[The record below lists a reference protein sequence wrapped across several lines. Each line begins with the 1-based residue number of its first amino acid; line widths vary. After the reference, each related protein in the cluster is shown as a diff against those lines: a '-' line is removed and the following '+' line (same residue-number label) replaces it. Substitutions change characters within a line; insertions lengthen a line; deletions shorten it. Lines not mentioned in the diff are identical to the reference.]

1 MRDIK
6 VGVIGCGLFGST
18 IIEGFKGVP
27 FARVEAIC
35 DTNPRTLSAAA
46 KRYKIKKAFKDFT
59 ELCRLPEL
67 DAVCVVTP
75 EDKHRAPVIAAF
87 ENGKHVYCEKPIAT
101 SIADAEAMIAKA
113 EKMGLE
119 FMIGHILRFETRY
132 VMAKEEIDAGK
143 VGKIIAISARRN
155 RLKDQYALYSRTHF
169 AIETSIHDIDTMLW
183 YTKDKVVNV
192 RGFMRQV
199 QKGPNPD
206 VVLGIMEFAGGC
218 IANLETMILIPKQ
231 AGVVIDDAMKVVG
244 DKGFLNLDIAPAGLY
259 LWGNN
264 GYQSYD
270 IGYDS
275 RFYGQANG
283 AMLAELTYFATC
295 ISEGKKVK
303 IINPYEALDSL
314 KVALALVQSGKTE
327 KDVKLT

>member
-27 FARVEAIC
+27 FAHVEAIC
-35 DTNPRTLSAAA
+35 DTNSKTLSAAV
-46 KRYKIKKAFKDFT
+46 KKYKIKKAFNDYR
-59 ELCRLPEL
+59 ELCKLSEL

-75 EDKHRAPVIAAF
+75 ENMHRAPVMTAF

-101 SIADAEAMIAKA
+101 SLGDAEAMITRA
-113 EKMGLE
+113 EKAGLE

-143 VGKIIAISARRN
+143 VGKIIALSARRN
-155 RLKDQYALYSRTHF
+155 RVKDQYALYSRTHF

-206 VVLGIMEFAGGC
+206 VVIGIMEFANGC
-218 IANLETMILIPKQ
+218 IAHLETIVLIPKPS
-231 AGVVIDDAMKVVG
+231 GVIIDDAMKVVG
-244 DKGFLNLDIAPAGLY
+244 DKGILTLDIAPVGLS
-259 LWGNN
+259 LWGNK
-264 GYQSYD
+264 GYQTYD

-283 AMLAELTYFATC
+283 AMLAELTYFARC

-303 IINPYEALDSL
+303 IITPYEALESL
-314 KVALALVQSGKTE
+314 KVAWRWCNP
-327 KDVKLT
+327 VK